1 MENSQ
6 QGCAC
11 IQTLSLGS
19 SRELSL
25 TAAAVRG
32 CAVPLTAAMTV
43 TLVRARGVWRNEL
56 EEEEGGAIADSGL
69 QQVPA
74 TPALPCPALQHELGW
89 HQRRYA
95 HDNAVHLAA
104 RTYVTP
110 PPSSTSEHSACLP
123 LMHSVQSAK

>member
-1 MENSQ
+1 MHTN
-6 QGCAC
+6 
-11 IQTLSLGS
+11 
-19 SRELSL
+19 
-25 TAAAVRG
+25 
-32 CAVPLTAAMTV
+32 PLTGVKQRAFTHRCRGKRLRCAAHCGNDRDV
-43 TLVRARGVWRNEL
+43 VRARGVWRNEL